1 MTVRELSTEQF
12 AELKETYYYQLL
24 ETGDKDEILGENS
37 VASDIPDETVYEHYD
52 GTEFTTDDFFCTA
65 GQYENGKESE
75 IVGLHTKLYE
85 KLYKENCQFIEK
97 LKTFSPEEIIA
108 QSYEKVF
115 KEDILMCF
123 EDEDFINEKDIEKLL
138 KKENLLNFLYREY
151 LDSDISYMEMLRDNI
166 TSSINIL

>member
-1 MTVRELSTEQF
+1 M
-12 AELKETYYYQLL
+12 
-24 ETGDKDEILGENS
+24 
-37 VASDIPDETVYEHYD
+37 
-52 GTEFTTDDFFCTA
+52 
-65 GQYENGKESE
+65 
-75 IVGLHTKLYE
+75 GLHTKLYE